1 MSLKCKKCKDILVE
15 KDIKSK
21 NSFLKWSRKN
31 HPDKGGDSPVF
42 QEVSNCVDMFFKN
55 NECDINKN
63 YPVFKGV
70 FEKSNY
76 QKRREERAREETER
90 EETEREEREKREKR
104 EKYFIKPCKDGY
116 ERNIDNNRCRI
127 KCKDYQYRDPFSKRC
142 RKSHYKEKKSPSS
155 KNIKPCKDGYERS
168 LKSGNCVKKCGPG
181 QYRSSETFRCKKDI
195 KSPQNK

>member
-1 MSLKCKKCKDILVE
+1 MGL
-15 KDIKSK
+15 
-21 NSFLKWSRKN
+21 KN
-31 HPDKGGDSPVF
+31 HPDKGGKIPVF

-63 YPVFKGV
+63 YPVFEGV

-90 EETEREEREKREKR
+90 EEREREER

-127 KCKDYQYRDPFSKRC
+127 KCKDYQYRDPVSKRC
-142 RKSHYKEKKSPSS
+142 RKSPKEKKISFKI
-155 KNIKPCKDGYERS
+155 KNIVLMDMKLILITIDVAN
-168 LKSGNCVKKCGPG
+168 LLNKKIV
-181 QYRSSETFRCKKDI
+181 F
-195 KSPQNK
+195 N